1 MNKAYEEK
9 ISIVNQS
16 QTGNKLQLK
25 STEKKN
31 QIFSVIFLVFRTFD
45 SDNIMR
51 LKNRRKDTL
60 TFKVIVQSFQ
70 IFRNQHYETL

>member
-1 MNKAYEEK
+1 MNL
-9 ISIVNQS
+9 S
-16 QTGNKLQLK
+16 QTENKLQLK
-25 STEKKN
+25 STEKNK
-31 QIFSVIFLVFRTFD
+31 IFSVIFLVFRTFD
-45 SDNIMR
+45 FDNIMR